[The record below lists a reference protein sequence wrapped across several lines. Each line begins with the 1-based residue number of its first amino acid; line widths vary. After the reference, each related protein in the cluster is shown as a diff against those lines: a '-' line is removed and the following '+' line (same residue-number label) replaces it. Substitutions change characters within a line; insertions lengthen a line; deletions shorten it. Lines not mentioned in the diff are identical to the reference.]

1 MNEIEKAIRHFE
13 NMRNENIVVLNT
25 GFGDKPN
32 EHNTLYANR
41 KLYADLAIQA
51 LQEKQE
57 REWIKFETEIDE
69 EDGREIFCCPIP
81 DDEQDVL
88 ITDGKNVWLDMF
100 CNDGNDCWFDSG
112 FDFDKITHWQPLPEP
127 PKQCEENG

>member
-57 REWIKFETEIDE
+57 RDKMRCENCKY
-69 EDGREIFCCPIP
+69 
-81 DDEQDVL
+81 Q
-88 ITDGKNVWLDMF
+88 KNVMGQFNVCDECSIKYQSF
-100 CNDGNDCWFDSG
+100 FESKEG
-112 FDFDKITHWQPLPEP
+112 K
-127 PKQCEENG
+127 ENA

>member
-1 MNEIEKAIRHFE
+1 MSEIFNCVTDKGK
-13 NMRNENIVVLNT
+13 LT
-25 GFGDKPN
+25 GDSCFGCKVKSD
-32 EHNTLYANR
+32 ECDLH
-41 KLYADLAIQA
+41 KL

-69 EDGREIFCCPIP
+69 EDGREIFCCPMP
-81 DDEQDVL
+81 EDEQEVL

-100 CNDGNDCWFDSG
+100 CNDGNECWFDSG

-127 PKQCEENG
+127 PKEREENE